1 MVGRAL
7 NVHAPQC
14 RSRTERPERPDWGR
28 VHGGTTCLGEAA
40 STWHSVLPFAL
51 RRHPV
56 SLGQDQRRISMPSAR
71 LDWLIGSG
79 WAASAVR
86 VHGVGRPKPPI
97 CRSVWLNVA
106 RTMSIMVVD
115 PVRRPLGCSIP
126 ALLLVLTTA
135 SLQRFHSRSLV
146 AIYRPLL
153 RHQGQLCQESHTRS
167 LNRCSLLDDLET
179 TFDHFGSGRAVVHS
193 MALFFVEISGCMEPG
208 IKERA
213 QVLAI
218 PAQVLRQGSPFAQSV
233 RQP

>member
-1 MVGRAL
+1 
-7 NVHAPQC
+7 
-14 RSRTERPERPDWGR
+14 
-28 VHGGTTCLGEAA
+28 
-40 STWHSVLPFAL
+40 
-51 RRHPV
+51 
-56 SLGQDQRRISMPSAR
+56 MPSAR

-106 RTMSIMVVD
+106 RTMSIMIVD
-115 PVRRPLGCSIP
+115 PMRRPLGCSIP

-153 RHQGQLCQESHTRS
+153 RHQDQLCQESHTRS

-179 TFDHFGSGRAVVHS
+179 ILITLGAVVPSCTPWPCSLLRSAAAWNQASRKERKSLRYLRKCCGKVVHS
-193 MALFFVEISGCMEPG
+193 LN
-208 IKERA
+208 
-213 QVLAI
+213 
-218 PAQVLRQGSPFAQSV
+218 V

>member
-1 MVGRAL
+1 MRRAARCSDLGPCGRTPQVTNDCAADAYGLVLGQRRSEEVAPLTGASPMVGGAL

-14 RSRTERPERPDWGR
+14 TSQTGRPERPDWGR
-28 VHGGTTCLGEAA
+28 VHGRTTCLGEAA
-40 STWHSVLPFAL
+40 STWHSVLPFAP

-153 RHQGQLCQESHTRS
+153 RHQDQLCQESHTRS
-167 LNRCSLLDDLET
+167 LNRC
-179 TFDHFGSGRAVVHS
+179 
-193 MALFFVEISGCMEPG
+193 
-208 IKERA
+208 
-213 QVLAI
+213 
-218 PAQVLRQGSPFAQSV
+218 
-233 RQP
+233 